1 MTREEERLGAAL
13 DFYDK
18 HTSAASNV
26 TLVDSFVYGAKWA
39 DKTTIDK
46 ACAWLKDTMCY
57 LDCGDYDRLTHYADT
72 VEEMIDD
79 FRKVMEE

>member
-18 HTSAASNV
+18 HTSAASHV
-26 TLVDSFVYGAKWA
+26 TLVDSFVYGSKWA

-46 ACAWLKDTMCY
+46 VCEILRKTDTI
-57 LDCGDYDRLTHYADT
+57 HYMENGRFLMEKF
-72 VEEMIDD
+72 VEDI
-79 FRKVMEE
+79 RKAMGE